1 LNSKHGDDTRR
12 KLLGAPIT
20 AFFGWGGLGLPQ
32 LCSRRSSKL
41 ETRNLYNVP
50 VTLSILTASTT
61 EHFDIARLLFREYQ
75 ASLNIDL
82 CFQSFEEELA
92 GLPGK
97 YAAPRGSLLLA
108 VTEDGTPAG
117 VIAMRPIGDEICEMK
132 RLYVR
137 PIARGQNLGRRLIDR
152 IFEQARSV
160 GYKKMRLDT
169 LTGLMDRAISLY
181 REIGFYEIPAY
192 YDSPLTNELFLE
204 IDLTAL
210 SGERKSIS
218 VRS

>member
-1 LNSKHGDDTRR
+1 MVLVPHSIS
-12 KLLGAPIT
+12 LALE
-20 AFFGWGGLGLPQ
+20 WGIALIDVWA
-32 LCSRRSSKL
+32 SHSKL
-41 ETRNLYNVP
+41 ETPYNSP
-50 VTLSILTASTT
+50 VTLSIVSASTV
-61 EHFDIARLLFREYQ
+61 EHFDIARTLFREYQ

-108 VTEDGTPAG
+108 FAEDGTPAG
-117 VIAMRPIGDEICEMK
+117 VIAMRPIENEICEMK

-137 PIARGQNLGRRLIDR
+137 PLARGHNLGRRLIDR
-152 IFEQARSV
+152 IFEEARSV

-169 LTGLMDRAISLY
+169 LTGLMDRAIMLY

-192 YDSPLTNELFLE
+192 YNSPLPNELFLE

-210 SGERKSIS
+210 SADPRSVS